1 LHTSGVLLL
10 LLLLLVGWRLLLLLL
25 TLLLLRLRKG
35 VVLRPSWGCLCS
47 SCLVP
52 TRSGTSFS
60 IPFSS
65 II

>member
-35 VVLRPSWGCLCS
+35 CLCS